1 MPKIEIRE
9 YDLTSPGRVVQDNE
23 IVYIPGLVNTA
34 NTNLWVDEEYVGL
47 KPFEPTLFTSVADF
61 ESKVGRYGI
70 EFEKDQYYSDLYQIS
85 DGFEDS
91 DIPYHNT
98 MFKKGDIDPSYVMAK
113 ELLAAGLSIV
123 YERINEDTSL
133 VHVDYEPS
141 DFSTAKQNYREKTDD
156 AYKAFDKPVQYFKI
170 ALNPAVGNTYYTSTV
185 NNGVITFTA
194 VEIESA
200 ESINPGVTYYTK
212 LDNDT
217 IIYKIN
223 KFISE
228 PVATVGTEIIGATE
242 LGGAQGKNDFGFL
255 FNKDNIDS
263 IKKVNGIDYLI
274 INNGGKKVAIT
285 DTLIRKVCL
294 MPAGTADATNLPY
307 YKFTPVTIDNY
318 TLLGDKSKPTTD
330 YYIRDDG
337 FSFLPYTHNNTPYTV
352 DELKDKAPLY
362 TLDKKGLYKE
372 INITEELIS
381 SKKPPLFTKDGD
393 TFLPLIDPD
402 NTLKWGLIKP
412 SAIAQG
418 TDNITGIYTY
428 DETTGSYIKTL
439 TSAQINEK
447 LDDDLVY
454 TGNEEYIYFI
464 NSSNFIQSNAS
475 SANSNLRKY
484 IPGVIYSKEQVMEE
498 STNYTYM
505 AKGVEF
511 TETTTTPS
519 GAMYFKNEY
528 NALVPYTGE
537 YSPELG
543 FDIYTI
549 DKTYDVKSTNE
560 LPSDYNNN
568 YSSYFEKTESYITP
582 VQFNNNI
589 YTFDDHCNIKSIY
602 TALPQ
607 VFSTEGDLTD
617 RGNFNVKY
625 ITSGGYPTYGYNSGS
640 ICSAMINFCE
650 TRGDCY
656 CFLDPTDNPDRPQNL
671 TNTNNLYNRVSNDS
685 SIASTYATMMIPH
698 LEYVR
703 TTTDK
708 DDNGKLVPG
717 KNLRLAASYGYL
729 QALADSITV
738 NAPWLAI
745 AGATRG
751 IIPNISAKSDSNVS
765 NKVADDMQP
774 RNGISIN
781 SITNIKP
788 YGQILWGNRT
798 LATNGAGNLTALSFL
813 NIRNLV
819 CDVKKICYTAAKF
832 LTFEQNN
839 EILWLNFKSR
849 ITPTL
854 DKMLSGYGISDY
866 RIERDTTREEALEK
880 ATVCAR
886 ITLYP
891 VYAVEDFYIDII
903 LSDEEITTEE

>member
-1 MPKIEIRE
+1 MPKIEITE
-9 YDLTSPGRVVQDNE
+9 LDLTSPGRIVQDNE
-23 IVYIPGLVNTA
+23 IVYIPGLVNTK
-34 NTNLWVDEEYVGL
+34 NTNLWVDGEYVGL
-47 KPFEPTLFTSVADF
+47 KPFQPTLFTSVSDF
-61 ESKVGRYGI
+61 EYKVGRYGVQ
-70 EFEKDQYYSDLYQIS
+70 FEKDQYYSDLYQIS
-85 DGFEDS
+85 DGFDDS

-98 MFKKGDIDPSYVMAK
+98 MFKKGDTDPSYVMAK
-113 ELLAAGLSIV
+113 ELLASGLSIV

-141 DFSTAKQNYREKTDD
+141 DFSTTKQNYREKTDD

-170 ALNPAVGNTYYTSTV
+170 ALNPVVGNTYYTSTV
-185 NNGVITFTA
+185 NDGVTTFTA

-212 LDNDT
+212 LNKNT

-228 PVATVGTEIIGATE
+228 SVATKGTEIIGSAE
-242 LGGAQGKNDFGFL
+242 LNTDKDFGLL
-255 FNKDNIDS
+255 FTREDIDS
-263 IKKVNGIDYLI
+263 IQEVNGTECLI
-274 INNGGKKVAIT
+274 VNNGGKKVAISQ
-285 DTLIRKVCL
+285 LIINKLCL
-294 MPAGTADATNLPY
+294 IPASADATNMPY
-307 YKFTPVTIDNY
+307 YRYTPVTVDGYN
-318 TLLGDKSKPTTD
+318 LVVQQPSPTTD

-337 FSFLPYTHNNTPYTV
+337 FSFVSYTKVDGTTPYTV
-352 DELKDKAPLY
+352 DELKAMGTLY
-362 TLDKKGLYKE
+362 TINSEGLYEK
-372 INITEELIS
+372 INITNTVVN
-381 SKKPPLFTKDGD
+381 SKKPPLFKQQGD
-393 TFLPLIDPD
+393 SFLPLIDPD
-402 NTLKWGLIKP
+402 GTLVWSLIKNA
-412 SAIAQG
+412 SVR
-418 TDNITGIYTY
+418 NIYTY
-428 DETTGSYIKTL
+428 DETTGSYVETFTSTQIEEKTD
-439 TSAQINEK
+439 T
-447 LDDDLVY
+447 DLVY
-454 TGNEEYIYFI
+454 SGNDEYIYFV
-464 NSSNFIQSNAS
+464 NSTNYIQSNN
-475 SANSNLRKY
+475 SANNAKLRKY
-484 IPGVIYSKEQVMEE
+484 IPGAVYSKQQVLQE
-498 STNYTYM
+498 TGNYTYM
-505 AKGVEF
+505 AKGYEF
-511 TETTTTPS
+511 TETNTTPS
-519 GAMYFKNEY
+519 GDMYFKNEY
-528 NALVPYTGE
+528 NVLVPYTGE
-537 YSPELG
+537 YSQTLD

-549 DKTYDVKSTNE
+549 DAEYNVNVDNK
-560 LPSDYNNN
+560 LPSDYNDN
-568 YSSYFEKTESYITP
+568 YSRYFEQTESYVVP
-582 VQFNNNI
+582 VEFNDNI

-625 ITSGGYPTYGYNSGS
+625 ITSGGYPTYGFNGGS
-640 ICSAMINFCE
+640 ICSAMINFCNA
-650 TRGDCY
+650 RGDCY

-671 TNTNNLYNRVSNDS
+671 TNSNNLYNRVSNDT
-685 SIASTYATMMIPH
+685 SIASNYATMIVPH

-708 DDNGKLVPG
+708 NDEGKLVPG

-751 IIPNISAKSDSNVS
+751 IVPNISSKSDSNIS

-774 RNGISIN
+774 RDGVSIN

-798 LATNGAGNLTALSFL
+798 LATNSAGNLTALSFL

-903 LSDEEITTEE
+903 LSDEEVTTEE